1 VRGLADRAARR
12 LRERVRLGAGLWGL
26 AFRLRPA
33 LTTAVVVVAVVQALA
48 PLVTAAASGLVI
60 GLVPTVVRHG
70 LGSGPGREMVA
81 AVLVVCVVMVLMG
94 AAGTW
99 QQAWTFTLGRRLDAE
114 LDRELMAAASAAPGI
129 AHLED
134 PAVVDMVAAAAGG
147 SGRGRGRPGRG
158 VQALAGVASS
168 RATLVG
174 ASVIIGTLRWWLG
187 AALLVSVVWAQ
198 AEARRA
204 HARVAGDDVAR
215 TGRLRRAGY
224 FRDVALDSGAA
235 KELRVFGLGGFLL
248 GRFRTEQEAAV
259 ASARAGRR
267 ASLRRLP
274 VAITCLALVVTGCL
288 AAIALQAAGGHLSLT
303 LTAFYAQAVTMSVSG
318 ITSGGTG
325 QLNILAFAMATLG
338 AQRTALR
345 RLRAAVPA
353 PAALPPG
360 AAPLSCAATV
370 APAEGPPRGE
380 VRFEGVTFRYPG
392 QQRAVL
398 DGLDLAIPAGR
409 SLAVVGVNGA
419 GKTTLV
425 KLLCRLYE
433 PTEGRITAD
442 GTDIATLDAA
452 AWQRRVAIIFQDF
465 THYDLPAYLNVGWAA
480 PELLADREQ
489 ALAAIREAARLAGAL
504 EVVEGLP
511 GGWDTVLS
519 PSYRGGAGL
528 SGGQWQRVALARALL
543 AARSGAG
550 VLVLDEPTA
559 NLDVRAEAEIYDRF
573 LEMTAGLTTIIISH
587 RMSTV
592 RMADRIAVLDGGR
605 VTEQGSHEHLLEAG
619 GRYAEMFRLQAA
631 RFAEAGQS
639 GAGQ

>member
-1 VRGLADRAARR
+1 VRGLANRAARR
-12 LRERVRLGAGLWGL
+12 LRERVQLGAGLWGL

-60 GLVPTVVRHG
+60 GLVPTVVVRHG

-81 AVLVVCVVMVLMG
+81 AVLVVCVVIVLMG

-134 PAVVDMVAAAAGG
+134 PAVVDMVVAAAGG
-147 SGRGRGRPGRG
+147 PGRGRGRPGRG
-158 VQALAGVASS
+158 VQALAGIASS

-259 ASARAGRR
+259 ASAQAGRR
-267 ASLRRLP
+267 AGLRRLP

-288 AAIALQAAGGHLSLT
+288 VVIALQAAGGHLSLT

-338 AQRTALR
+338 AHRTALS
-345 RLRAAVPA
+345 RLRAAV

-360 AAPLSCAATV
+360 AAPLSAAATA
-370 APAEGPPRGE
+370 APAQGLPRRE

-398 DGLDLAIPAGR
+398 DGLHLAIPAGR

-433 PTEGRITAD
+433 PAEGRITAD

-465 THYDLPAYLNVGWAA
+465 TRYDLPAYLNVGWAA

-543 AARSGAG
+543 AAQSGAG

-605 VTEQGSHEHLLEAG
+605 VTEQGSHEHLLEAD